1 MILSLHDRWCKTPC
15 ASQRNDRQKLT
26 LRHRHRDGYQYRCII
41 HERGISRVLGLKGQ
55 CHWHNRSQML
65 RFALRG
71 EAHPTNCVN

>member
-1 MILSLHDRWCKTPC
+1 MILSLHDQWCKTPC

-55 CHWHNRSQML
+55 CH
-65 RFALRG
+65 
-71 EAHPTNCVN
+71 